1 VTISGTGGS
10 GTGAV
15 SYASTTAGVC
25 SVDASTGVI
34 TIVTAGTC
42 SITVTK
48 AADTN
53 FNVATTS
60 YTVIIT
66 KALQTALVATPSR
79 TTLKFGDQ
87 SNNSATVTLAGGSGT
102 GSTTWFVDPTTTGV
116 CSVNFSAA
124 PAVVTALSGGTCKVN
139 ITKAGDSDFEPA
151 STTVTFTIQK
161 NTQASLMVSST
172 KTAAKKGETATLSAT
187 GGSNSGNISYSVVT
201 GATVCSI
208 SGSTITF
215 IGAGTCSVKA
225 TRAGDANFDAVDSA
239 TIELSAT
246 KAEQTQLVVAQSAG
260 MLPNVAIGGKAD
272 TSWAITGGNGNGALS
287 VSAVTGCYATITG
300 STLNVTAGNVAGN
313 CSIDVEKGE
322 SNDYN
327 ATSYRISLQVFNL
340 PSAAA
345 IGTPVLN
352 MNSSPDGVGVDV
364 PFTPSSTGT
373 FVAPVTGYQLQTKSG
388 SNWVNAD
395 NGFATGPTANKVS
408 ISVTPWTS
416 IFVRVAAVSE
426 YESMNGASRIWS
438 TYGGAT
444 AQAFSVPGIITSLSL
459 TTISAKSPE
468 TITVTGAG
476 YSKTT
481 TPTVEFT
488 AASPIF
494 QSNGVNTA
502 TITLPA
508 TVKSATQLTFK
519 YPGALLPSGA
529 KTLAASVKV
538 NGATAMKSNGAPM
551 TLTQEEDSLDLGLDL
566 AGGRFAPKVST
577 VFAGSFTWAFSTA
590 KGAKI
595 FLVPTCTTYK
605 TVKGIKTCTKTVM
618 KDSASCSITQVFPL
632 NKSGLRRMISFK
644 VPCQLNMT
652 GKLAILAATPIDIVA
667 KYTFTRTYPKTNLAY
682 VLVKGKKTKPLAPTK
697 ATYVYLLGN
706 KQLIRK

>member
-1 VTISGTGGS
+1 
-10 GTGAV
+10 
-15 SYASTTAGVC
+15 
-25 SVDASTGVI
+25 
-34 TIVTAGTC
+34 
-42 SITVTK
+42 
-48 AADTN
+48 
-53 FNVATTS
+53 
-60 YTVIIT
+60 
-66 KALQTALVATPSR
+66 
-79 TTLKFGDQ
+79 
-87 SNNSATVTLAGGSGT
+87 
-102 GSTTWFVDPTTTGV
+102 
-116 CSVNFSAA
+116 
-124 PAVVTALSGGTCKVN
+124 
-139 ITKAGDSDFEPA
+139 
-151 STTVTFTIQK
+151 
-161 NTQASLMVSST
+161 
-172 KTAAKKGETATLSAT
+172 
-187 GGSNSGNISYSVVT
+187 
-201 GATVCSI
+201 
-208 SGSTITF
+208 
-215 IGAGTCSVKA
+215 
-225 TRAGDANFDAVDSA
+225 
-239 TIELSAT
+239 
-246 KAEQTQLVVAQSAG
+246 
-260 MLPNVAIGGKAD
+260 
-272 TSWAITGGNGNGALS
+272 
-287 VSAVTGCYATITG
+287 
-300 STLNVTAGNVAGN
+300 
-313 CSIDVEKGE
+313 
-322 SNDYN
+322 
-327 ATSYRISLQVFNL
+327 
-340 PSAAA
+340 
-345 IGTPVLN
+345 
-352 MNSSPDGVGVDV
+352 
-364 PFTPSSTGT
+364 
-373 FVAPVTGYQLQTKSG
+373 
-388 SNWVNAD
+388 
-395 NGFATGPTANKVS
+395 
-408 ISVTPWTS
+408 
-416 IFVRVAAVSE
+416 
-426 YESMNGASRIWS
+426 
-438 TYGGAT
+438 
-444 AQAFSVPGIITSLSL
+444 VPGIITSLSL

-682 VLVKGKKTKPLAPTK
+682 VLVKGKKTKPLALTK
-697 ATYVYLLGN
+697 ATYVYRLGN